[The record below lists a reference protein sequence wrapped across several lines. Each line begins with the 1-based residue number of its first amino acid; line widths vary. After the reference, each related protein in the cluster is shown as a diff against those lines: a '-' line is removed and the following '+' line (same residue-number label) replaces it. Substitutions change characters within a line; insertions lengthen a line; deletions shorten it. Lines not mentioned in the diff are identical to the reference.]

1 MSKKTLSAKMKLED
15 SVSAKAEIYQEEHM
29 PIDKSVV
36 FTLRVLAPEDC
47 FLAIL
52 PLYLEVR
59 KPGLAIFTITTTPVN
74 GYSHNLN
81 LSLLDLPAGG
91 LAIFSKN
98 PIGPS
103 DSATLTIDTAG
114 INQFDT
120 DFDITL
126 RAVEI

>member
-1 MSKKTLSAKMKLED
+1 MATVIGSATFNIMG
-15 SVSAKAEIYQEEHM
+15 SVTGVPTIYQEEHM

-59 KPGLAIFTITTTPVN
+59 KPALAIFTITTTPVN
-74 GYSHNLN
+74 GFNHNLTM
-81 LSLLDLPAGG
+81 SLLDLPAGG
-91 LAIFSKN
+91 VATFSKN